1 VHGTNQ
7 GLKDRSKIGF
17 DMSQSLARVIAH
29 GIFSTKERTPNLDP
43 SIHPELFAYLAA
55 ILNDEGHLAVKVGG
69 HVDHV
74 HMLFGLS
81 RTKSIANTIETV
93 KTSTSKW
100 IKTKGL
106 AYQGFAWQ
114 HGYGIF
120 GVSESNVDAAV
131 RYIANQ
137 DVHHEKHS
145 FQEEYRALMRKHG
158 IPIDERYVWD

>member
-1 VHGTNQ
+1 
-7 GLKDRSKIGF
+7 
-17 DMSQSLARVIAH
+17 MPQSLSRVVAH
-29 GIFSTKERTPNLDP
+29 GIFSTKERVANLDP

-55 ILNDEGHLAVKVGG
+55 ILNKEGHEAIKVGG

-74 HMLFGLS
+74 HLLFGLS
-81 RTKSIANTIETV
+81 RTMSIADIIQVV

-106 AYQGFAWQ
+106 DYQGFAWQ
-114 HGYGIF
+114 QGYGIF

-137 DVHHEKHS
+137 HVHHEKHS
-145 FQEEYRALMRKHG
+145 FQEEYRALMQKHG
-158 IPIDERYVWD
+158 IAIDERYVWD